1 MFFETLSDLG
11 GGFLNALSPMSL
23 AFALLGVLIGTI
35 VGTLPGIGP
44 ITAIAILIPVSFGL
58 DPAHGLIMLCAI
70 YYGSMYGGSISA
82 ALIKTPGEISNAVMA
97 LDGYQMARRGR
108 ARTALATAALG
119 SFIAGTLA
127 VIGLTFLSPVLVQVS
142 RVLASPEYFL
152 LMLLALVLA
161 STLVTGS
168 WLKSGIA
175 VFIGLAVGTIGLD
188 PQMGAPRQTFGL
200 DMLRDGVE
208 FTIFAMAL
216 FAVPEAIRHLGNPRG
231 FRKPVPIRKGPM
243 LNREDWRRAAP
254 AWARGSGLG
263 FVIGVLPGV
272 GPTLAA
278 FMSYVMEK
286 RLFEWRPRGRKERF
300 GEGAIEGV
308 AGPEAA
314 NNGGVGGAMVP
325 LLSLG
330 IPGSATTALL
340 LVVFIMYGLQPG
352 PLMFE
357 QESTLVW
364 TIIASMYI
372 GNLALLVLNLPLVGL
387 FVKLLTIPPVVL
399 YAAILCFVLIGA
411 YAIEYSLSGLLLILV
426 FGILGY
432 GMDKFG
438 IPLAPAILA
447 LVLLPLIESNYSQMM
462 QISGGDLSVLVQRPV
477 SLTIII
483 FTVLCV
489 ALPPMVRLLRR
500 RGDRREEKVEVPA

>member
-1 MFFETLSDLG
+1 MFVETFADLA
-11 GGFLNALSPMSL
+11 GGFANALSPMSL
-23 AFALLGVLIGTI
+23 VFALAGVLIGTV
-35 VGTLPGIGP
+35 VGMLPGIGP

-70 YYGSMYGGSISA
+70 YYGSMYGGSTTA
-82 ALIKTPGEISNAVMA
+82 TLVKTPGEVASAVIA
-97 LDGYQMARRGR
+97 LDGYEMARRGR
-108 ARTALATAALG
+108 AKTALAVSALG

-127 VIGLTFLSPVLVQVS
+127 VVGLTFLTPVLVNVA

-161 STLVTGS
+161 ATLTSGS

-175 VFIGLAVGTIGLD
+175 VFLGLAVGSIGLD

-208 FTIFAMAL
+208 LTIFAMAL
-216 FAVPEAIRHLGNPRG
+216 FAVPEAIRQLAHPGAVG
-231 FRKPVPIRKGPM
+231 KPIALSKGPW
-243 LNREDWRRAAP
+243 LTREDWRRSAP
-254 AWARGSGLG
+254 AWARGSVLG
-263 FVIGVLPGV
+263 FIIGVLPGV

-278 FMSYVMEK
+278 FMSYIAEK
-286 RLFEWRPRGRKERF
+286 RLFDWKRRGRKERF

-314 NNGGVGGAMVP
+314 NNAGVGGAMVP
-325 LLSLG
+325 LFSLG

-357 QESTLVW
+357 QNSALVW
-364 TIIASMYI
+364 TIIASMYV
-372 GNLALLVLNLPLVGL
+372 GNLALLALNLPLVGV
-387 FVKLLTIPPVVL
+387 FVKLLAIPPSVL
-399 YAAILCFVLIGA
+399 YATILCFVLVGA
-411 YAIEYSLSGLLLILV
+411 YAIEFSLDGLLLILV
-426 FGILGY
+426 FGALGY

-462 QISGGDLSVLVQRPV
+462 QISGGDLSVLIQRPV
-477 SLTIII
+477 SLTIIV
-483 FTVLCV
+483 FTVVCV
-489 ALPPMVRLLRR
+489 ALPPMVRLMRR
-500 RGDRREEKVEVPA
+500 RGGRREEKAEVSA